1 MSEDRP
7 AHAPHE
13 SNGIW
18 TVGYEGT
25 TLETFIAV
33 LQQHRVETLLDVR
46 AVPISRKR
54 GFSRRGL
61 ASALQAAGIDYLHLP
76 QLGCPKP
83 IRDAYYRSRDWAQY
97 AQDFLAWVMPQD
109 AALAD
114 VATRAETSR
123 CALMCFEAN
132 PLRCHRSLVAA
143 VIATRGKTLVKHLR
157 LA

>member
-1 MSEDRP
+1 MPEEHP
-7 AHAPHE
+7 ACAPHDAP
-13 SNGIW
+13 GIW

-25 TLETFIAV
+25 TLETFIAL

-46 AVPISRKR
+46 AVPLSRKR

-61 ASALQAAGIDYLHLP
+61 AAALQAAGIDYVYLP
-76 QLGCPKP
+76 RLGCPKP

-97 AQDFLAWVMPQD
+97 TRDFLAWVMPQD
-109 AALAD
+109 AALDEA
-114 VATRAETSR
+114 AARAETSR

-143 VIATRGKTLVKHLR
+143 VLATRGETLVEHLR
-157 LA
+157 VA

>member
-1 MSEDRP
+1 MSEDCP
-7 AHAPHE
+7 AHAPPE

-25 TLETFIAV
+25 TLETFIAI
-33 LQQHRVETLLDVR
+33 LQQHQVETLLDVR

-61 ASALQAAGIDYLHLP
+61 ASALQAAGIDYVHMP
-76 QLGCPKP
+76 RLGCPKP
-83 IRDAYYRSRDWAQY
+83 VRDAYYRSRDWAQY
-97 AQDFLAWVMPQD
+97 TRDFLAWVMSQD

-114 VATRAETSR
+114 VATRTETSR